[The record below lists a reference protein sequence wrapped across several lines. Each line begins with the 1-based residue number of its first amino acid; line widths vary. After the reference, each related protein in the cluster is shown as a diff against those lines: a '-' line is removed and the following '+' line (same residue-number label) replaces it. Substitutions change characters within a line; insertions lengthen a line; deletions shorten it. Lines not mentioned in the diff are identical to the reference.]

1 MAYLQPSGRAAYASR
16 GLISNVGQ
24 SLLVQRQR
32 QREERGLLLAKA
44 VKEGK
49 ITVGSLSGE
58 DVTLAGAHLQDANDR
73 RSEQGKPGGRG
84 FFGLLGNLGGDIVD
98 FTKGLPAGL
107 VNLGSSIG
115 QDLGAPALPGIKPTQ
130 DDGSAV
136 MRNVVDPTFR
146 ATSRRTLGTSSGI
159 SMSIHLGLSLTL
171 PPSLR

>member
-73 RSEQGKPGGRG
+73 RVNKVS
-84 FFGLLGNLGGDIVD
+84 LVD
-98 FTKGLPAGL
+98 EGSL
-107 VNLGSSIG
+107 VYWG
-115 QDLGAPALPGIKPTQ
+115 
-130 DDGSAV
+130 
-136 MRNVVDPTFR
+136 
-146 ATSRRTLGTSSGI
+146 TLAE
-159 SMSIHLGLSLTL
+159 TL
-171 PPSLR
+171 